1 MIFLLLFSLKR
12 CKIHNVLF
20 IFPFRLNPLITPP
33 VEKSPAMSLSLQEAI
48 IVGAA
53 SEQAK
58 FR

>member
-1 MIFLLLFSLKR
+1 MFSLKR

>member
-1 MIFLLLFSLKR
+1 MIFLLFFHK
-12 CKIHNVLF
+12 KDGNVLF
-20 IFPFRLNPLITPP
+20 ISPFRLNPLITPP